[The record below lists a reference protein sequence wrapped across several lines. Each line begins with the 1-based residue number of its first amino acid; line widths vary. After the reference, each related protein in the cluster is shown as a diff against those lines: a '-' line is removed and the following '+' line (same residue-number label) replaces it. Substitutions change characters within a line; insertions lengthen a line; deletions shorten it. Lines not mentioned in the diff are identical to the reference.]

1 MGEIYFGGPLDYNNQ
16 VYAVLGNIKLNQT
29 GKEIHALI
37 RKTDHDLTFVPY
49 DDTDCN
55 AGTVA
60 RHPKDAAPKGVSDKP
75 DAKMDNG
82 EYQGARWFRGDP
94 DDPTTDVDERENAVK
109 GKGTGTGKGSDAT
122 IKFTPGIYGQAGC
135 HPEGTYGSKADEVLF
150 HEMIHALR
158 MMQGKYN
165 AIPLGDRYYGYENEE
180 EYLAIIATNVYM
192 SANGVDNDGLRGGHD
207 GHYALQPPLNT
218 SAGFLADPTNRK
230 LMNIYRLVWADAF
243 LAIAGV
249 DAAFNPFRELM
260 NR

>member
-1 MGEIYFGGPLDYNNQ
+1 MGEIYFGGPSDYNQ
-16 VYAVLGNIKLNQT
+16 QAYAVLANIKINPA

-37 RKTDHDLTFVPY
+37 RKTDYDLTFVPY

-55 AGTVA
+55 AGTIA
-60 RHPKDAAPKGVSDKP
+60 ENPADSAPKGVSSKWH
-75 DAKMDNG
+75 AKMDNG
-82 EYQGARWFRGDP
+82 EYQGARWYRGDA
-94 DDPTTDVDERENAVK
+94 DKPTTDADEREKAA
-109 GKGTGTGKGSDAT
+109 KGTGTGKGSDVT
-122 IKFTPGIYGQAGC
+122 IKFSPSIYGQAGC
-135 HPEGTYGSKADEVLF
+135 YPEGTYGSKSDEVLF

-165 AIPLGDRYYGYENEE
+165 TIPTGDRFYGYENEE
-180 EYLAIIATNVYM
+180 EFLAIIVTNVYM

-230 LMNIYRLVWADAF
+230 LMNIYRLAWADTF
-243 LAIAGV
+243 LAIARV

>member
-1 MGEIYFGGPLDYNNQ
+1 MGEIYFGGTSDYNQQ
-16 VYAVLGNIKLNQT
+16 VYAVLANIKINQT

-55 AGTVA
+55 AATREQNPA
-60 RHPKDAAPKGVSDKP
+60 DAAPKGVSNKRS
-75 DAKMDNG
+75 AKMDNG

-94 DDPTTDVDERENAVK
+94 DDPTTPDVDERERAV
-109 GKGTGTGKGSDAT
+109 KGTGTGKGSDVT
-122 IKFTPGIYGQAGC
+122 IKFTPSIYGQSWC
-135 HPEGTYGSKADEVLF
+135 HPEGTYGSKSDEVLF

-165 AIPLGDRYYGYENEE
+165 QIPTGDRFYGYENEE

-218 SAGFLADPTNRK
+218 SAGFLADPPNRK

-243 LAIAGV
+243 LAIASV
-249 DAAFNPFRELM
+249 DAAFNPFRELV
-260 NR
+260 NG